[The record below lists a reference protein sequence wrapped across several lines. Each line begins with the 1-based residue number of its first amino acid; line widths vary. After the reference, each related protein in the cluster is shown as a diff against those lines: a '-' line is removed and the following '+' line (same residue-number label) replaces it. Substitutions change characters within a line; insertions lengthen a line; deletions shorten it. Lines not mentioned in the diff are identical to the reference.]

1 MTEPIAMTIRHMKI
15 EDYPLVYGLWTR
27 CTGFTMRDIDDCED
41 AIKTFLKRNPD
52 TCFVTEDDDGRII
65 GAILAGNDG
74 RRSRIY
80 TRRSTP
86 THAVGA
92 LARCWWAVWLK
103 RFVQSVCRKS
113 LSECP
118 QTTTPATISGNG
130 RALQSVTIWFIENCR
145 CNNEPSTMPCTSP
158 SPRCSR
164 TASRSRPA
172 CRPTHGHVAAE
183 AMPRPNAFITW
194 RSSHVSRGPCRN
206 GSPRGHRWWIA
217 VRTEDTV

>member
-52 TCFVTEDDDGRII
+52 TCFVAEDDDGRII

-80 TRRSTP
+80 HTAVDPDARGRGIGSMLVGRVVETLRAIGLP
-86 THAVGA
+86 KVAVG
-92 LARCWWAVWLK
+92 V
-103 RFVQSVCRKS
+103 
-113 LSECP
+113 P
-118 QTTTPATISGNG
+118 QTTMPATISGNG

-158 SPRCSR
+158 
-164 TASRSRPA
+164 PA
-172 CRPTHGHVAAE
+172 HV
-183 AMPRPNAFITW
+183 
-194 RSSHVSRGPCRN
+194 VRGQ
-206 GSPRGHRWWIA
+206 
-217 VRTEDTV
+217 

>member
-52 TCFVTEDDDGRII
+52 TCFVAEDDDGRILP
-65 GAILAGNDG
+65 ATTEDG
-74 RRSRIY
+74 HAST

-172 CRPTHGHVAAE
+172 CRPTHGHVGSGGDAA
-183 AMPRPNAFITW
+183 AQRVHYVAQQPRVKRA
-194 RSSHVSRGPCRN
+194 PCRN
-206 GSPRGHRWWIA
+206 GSPRGH
-217 VRTEDTV
+217 